1 MAELENEQR
10 KRESFIGGDE
20 RKEAAMTDAGKMGG
34 KVRTK
39 KKKRKK
45 KVHLLLD
52 VVRNPSNCSESH
64 AHLSINMFPRR
75 SSGAHGA
82 PVGAGG
88 SDSGAEAKTGV
99 PSRAGGQGR
108 HY

>member
-45 KVHLLLD
+45 K
-52 VVRNPSNCSESH
+52 
-64 AHLSINMFPRR
+64 FT
-75 SSGAHGA
+75 SSWMLFGIRVTVQKAMH
-82 PVGAGG
+82 
-88 SDSGAEAKTGV
+88 TC
-99 PSRAGGQGR
+99 Q
-108 HY
+108 